1 MNRIYVLIFLIIT
14 IRGSGQLVSSTE
26 HTSSSEDYF
35 NFYQK
40 NISDLRG
47 ASCPMYPSCANYTL
61 ETIKEAGLVK
71 GIINGSDRLLRCG
84 HEHKYYNLTL
94 QEKGFRLLDLPLE
107 GSDLT
112 LRFKTNKPIFSSYI
126 SNSDSVINE
135 ITLLVNAGYISE
147 AIILIN
153 RYKAVNKLS
162 NPDIVEL
169 EFVCLNVKKEYEK
182 VMYLFDL
189 LDSTL
194 QNKPSILKQYYIS
207 CFSLENFNA
216 IIKQSRNSIAISSS
230 DPVAGK
236 QLNKYPFV
244 SLLKKENIDEAE
256 VFSKTNLEE
265 NDRTNA
271 LNTISLLRNI
281 KQKSPEF
288 ATALSIIIPGAGY
301 VYAGHFTTGLSALII
316 NSLIGYASYTSF
328 KSGNSGIGVLTGIVG
343 LGFYIGNI
351 QGTSKSIKR
360 ERDYNKNKIIKDFMN
375 QSFIN

>member
-1 MNRIYVLIFLIIT
+1 LNRIYVLIFLIIT